1 MGETFPPLLSCNQVG
16 ICQRTLVLGTES
28 TLAQKVI
35 KPGLLHQGPDT
46 QRFGWFRVSWVP
58 STTVASPFLVI
69 TSIVWRKL
77 HNAFPQRS
85 SV

>member
-16 ICQRTLVLGTES
+16 ICQRALVLGTES

-35 KPGLLHQGPDT
+35 KPGLLHQGLGT

-69 TSIVWRKL
+69 TSIAWRKL